1 MVLLTVT
8 PTLIVLQLL
17 PEFFFN
23 SPWMSPVSFPPPP
36 PPFEF
41 ITIFWVNV
49 IFLILKE
56 IELKTVGELVYYSI
70 IV

>member
-23 SPWMSPVSFPPPP
+23 SPLMSPVSFPPAPP
-36 PPFEF
+36 HLLSLLQYFG
-41 ITIFWVNV
+41 
-49 IFLILKE
+49 LM
-56 IELKTVGELVYYSI
+56 
-70 IV
+70 